1 MNEELETLDVTP
13 GFSLLLT
20 GEGLGMRA
28 CKVEQ
33 TIASKV
39 AEILEAI

>member
-1 MNEELETLDVTP
+1 MNEELETLNATP
-13 GFSLLLT
+13 SFSLLPV

-33 TIASKV
+33 TIALNV
-39 AEILEAI
+39 AEILEA

>member
-1 MNEELETLDVTP
+1 MNEEPETFNATS
-13 GFSLLLT
+13 GFSPLPV

-33 TIASKV
+33 TIALNV
-39 AEILEAI
+39 AEILEA

>member
-1 MNEELETLDVTP
+1 MTFTVPVTTRAA
-13 GFSLLLT
+13 SLLPV

-33 TIASKV
+33 TIALNV
-39 AEILEAI
+39 AEILEA

>member
-1 MNEELETLDVTP
+1 MNEELETFNATS
-13 GFSLLLT
+13 GFSPLPV

-33 TIASKV
+33 TIALNV
-39 AEILEAI
+39 AEILEA